1 MRRNLLM
8 KQAYWFDVFNWQA
21 IGQVTYIRPYVTDF
35 SVEWALSAVA
45 ALTLGS
51 VITMLIGE
59 KLSDLKLGNG
69 TSLLIFTNIVSYL
82 PASIG
87 RTVAQA
93 VSEGNYPG
101 LAGSIAAF
109 LLLVLGIVYVQ
120 VCFFS
125 EILNP
130 FLQR

>member
-1 MRRNLLM
+1 M
-8 KQAYWFDVFNWQA
+8 
-21 IGQVTYIRPYVTDF
+21 TYIRPYVTDF

-93 VSEGNYPG
+93 VNEGNYPG

-120 VCFFS
+120 VCFSS
-125 EILNP
+125 EILTLFRKDETGP
-130 FLQR
+130 YRM